1 MIVVMIYAVFK
12 IWQFF
17 IAHISFVIDCKELTN
32 EHTVQD
38 VNKDSPKS
46 GALSGRGHL
55 QAAPKRFLPLL
66 APLLSGHQALVTLPL
81 LASF

>member
-1 MIVVMIYAVFK
+1 MLLVFK

-32 EHTVQD
+32 KQTVQD

-46 GALSGRGHL
+46 GALSGRGL
-55 QAAPKRFLPLL
+55 VQAAPKRFLPLL
-66 APLLSGHQALVTLPL
+66 APLLNGLKALDTLTL